1 MKVFAMLGSALTKDE
16 ALGLARGV
24 EDLPPNPVIVNIGAW
39 HGTSTVAM
47 LETRPDAFIFSVD
60 VKPWPL
66 ERENLIKYGLDHR
79 RVVRIL
85 GNSAEIDWPFDIDA
99 IYIDGDHREAG
110 IKADCEAWLHKV
122 KPGGMIMFHDYIPLR
137 PPKKNQVAK
146 VVDSFFKDQK
156 PEYRA
161 GRVIVFRKGKQ

>member
-1 MKVFAMLGSALTKDE
+1 MKVFDMLGSALTREE

-24 EDLPPNPVIVNIGAW
+24 KDLPPDPVIVNIGAW
-39 HGTSTVAM
+39 HGTSAVAL
-47 LETRPDAFIFSVD
+47 LETRPDAFIFSLD
-60 VKPWPL
+60 VKRWAL
-66 ERENLIKYGLDHR
+66 EEENLKAHGLDHT

-85 GNSAEIDWPFDIDA
+85 GKSGEVDWPFEVDA

-110 IKADCEAWLHKV
+110 IRADCQAWLHKV
-122 KPGGMIMFHDYIPLR
+122 KPGGMILFHDYIPLR

-146 VVDSFFKDQK
+146 VVDRFFEGQK

-161 GRVIVFRKGKQ
+161 GRVIVFRKKG